1 MWLRWLRIWYCQ
13 CGGLDHCCGTGLI
26 PGELP
31 HAMCSQKKPTKNTI
45 MRYQFI
51 PTRMAIIKQKIKRQ
65 KHQKITSVG
74 KDAEKLKPSYI
85 VNRNV
90 KWFGCSG
97 EQYGGP
103 SKVKHR
109 ITRGSSNSNSRHI
122 P

>member
-51 PTRMAIIKQKIKRQ
+51 PTRMAIIKKKIKRQ

-90 KWFGCSG
+90 KWFELFLVQPKMTTSS
-97 EQYGGP
+97 P
-103 SKVKHR
+103 SEGK
-109 ITRGSSNSNSRHI
+109 GSKEFPS
-122 P
+122 